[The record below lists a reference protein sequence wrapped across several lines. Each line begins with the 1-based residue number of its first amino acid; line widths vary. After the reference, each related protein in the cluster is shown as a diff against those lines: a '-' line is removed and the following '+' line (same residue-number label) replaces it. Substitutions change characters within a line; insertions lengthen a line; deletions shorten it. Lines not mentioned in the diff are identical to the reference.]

1 MHALSTTLPGFKRSG
16 LLSFPRRRR
25 LQEWWIAL
33 SRPVRLSGVTPG
45 EIVSTPFRRVS
56 VAAISSSSAHAK
68 SDWLELS
75 PPSLMN
81 PAVISALARSLL
93 AGELRL
99 DDAYARA
106 ARTLG
111 RKWRWLKP
119 LVRRYLH
126 WFAGCTRPRHR
137 DVVQFLRGDPDF
149 QQAIAKYRA
158 EISIAEWIAEP
169 QRMQPAAAAR
179 DWQLPAIESVSALA
193 DWLCLSIGELEWYA
207 DLKGLSSKTS
217 NPKLQHYHYR
227 ILEKRSGGIRLLES
241 PKSNLKALQRR
252 ILSGILNL
260 IPAHHAVHGF
270 VQGRSIATFAA
281 PHVAKHI
288 LLRLDL
294 QDFFRR
300 SPPRASQRFF
310 ERWDIRKVSPRC

>member
-1 MHALSTTLPGFKRSG
+1 
-16 LLSFPRRRR
+16 
-25 LQEWWIAL
+25 
-33 SRPVRLSGVTPG
+33 
-45 EIVSTPFRRVS
+45 
-56 VAAISSSSAHAK
+56 
-68 SDWLELS
+68 
-75 PPSLMN
+75 MN